1 MPGVAVNRIGKGNL
15 SRSKMRQVRKN
26 TWRIEAVMKGDLEGC
41 TYGRIIK
48 TLGDKRFHVL
58 DTNKEQ
64 RVARI
69 MGKMARIGVDDIV
82 LLNIRDYET
91 RVTGNTAVYDIMA
104 VFSKK
109 DVAQKIK
116 EKEMPTWFAGLNT
129 EGGEDEEDL
138 FDYSEDEQEEDID
151 IDAI

>member
-1 MPGVAVNRIGKGNL
+1 MPGVAVNRAGKGGM
-15 SRSKMRQVRKN
+15 SRSKMSQKRKN
-26 TWRIEAVMKGDLEGC
+26 TWRIEAAMKGDLEGC

-48 TLGDKRFHVL
+48 TLGNKRFHVL

-69 MGKMARIGVDDIV
+69 MGKMARIGVDDVV

-91 RVTGNTAVYDIMA
+91 RVGGSDAVYDIVA

-116 EKEMPTWFAGLNT
+116 EKEMPTWFAGLGT
-129 EGGEDEEDL
+129 DGSEDEEDL